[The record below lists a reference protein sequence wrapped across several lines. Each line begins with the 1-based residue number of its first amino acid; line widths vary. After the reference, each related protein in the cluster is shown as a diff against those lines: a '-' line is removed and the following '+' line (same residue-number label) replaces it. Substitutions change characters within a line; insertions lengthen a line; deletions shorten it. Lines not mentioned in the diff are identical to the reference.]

1 MNTFKIKIE
10 ATNLNTGSASTLF
23 EGKLNE
29 ELTEIGELLAE
40 NCAVSFISINII
52 DKKNNWSNVIYGD
65 ENFRKSYNPSFCLQT
80 LAEPKKITVVS
91 DALLDNRFSKNDL
104 VISSPKIRFYAGCVI
119 YDTNDNPI
127 GTISLFDSNPKEL
140 TKSQEAFLKF
150 SARSINDKLNLKDVL
165 LFNERIGQQMDF
177 YAYILNNIPSDI
189 AVFDLNN
196 IYMYVNPQ
204 GIRDPK
210 IREFM
215 IGKTNFDYCRLKGIS
230 EDMAVI
236 RQHYFD
242 EILSSK
248 KSVEWEDETKNSKG
262 ERVVILRRM
271 APLFDMNGE
280 ICNIVGYGNDITKR
294 KEMEEKLHI
303 TNQQLLL
310 FEYFLAHTSDIITV
324 TNEKGEIVYFNKA
337 ATQLLGLNHSKA
349 NFHNLK
355 DIEPLFHD
363 KSFWEETFERFKINK
378 NERIETVFRNR
389 KTQQKIDVELNVA
402 YEEFDGNSFLISIAR
417 DIREKKKAEI
427 VLLAKNAQIRNITN
441 AMNISSL
448 VITADKKGTILSANS
463 KFCNTTKYLKK
474 ELIGK
479 NLSLL
484 NSGHHTKE
492 FWGEMWQTINSGE
505 IWKGEIKNKTKL
517 GENYWVDTMIYPIKN
532 SKNEVEYFL
541 SIHHDI
547 TAKKENESRER
558 DKTKILIRQQQT
570 LFDLALLPKET
581 DIDSILKIYI
591 KKASETI
598 KGKIL
603 GVYLFNEKGEKSNK
617 SIHYTF
623 DFEEFTEIDFL
634 LMNEY
639 SDIFDKIL
647 VEKKSMILDSA
658 TENKRQKQFIEFH
671 KKKNRIGSILINPI
685 HVSDTIHG
693 LFYVAD
699 YAMKSEWQ
707 EEDTTFTSSLSNLI
721 ALVIESHANIES
733 TKSLKKTIELR
744 NILMTIATE
753 YINLNLE
760 KMEVNLDASL
770 KKLAAF
776 VQADRAYI
784 FKYNHANQTCSNT
797 YEYCAEGISPQIQN
811 LQNYPFSEM
820 EEWLEMHLKEETI
833 FIENVGNL
841 KENKLKV
848 SLEDQEI
855 KSLVSVPML
864 LRGVCIG
871 FVGFD
876 AVREFKSFNKEEIS
890 LLSLFGQILVNLYD
904 KADSILEIES
914 KTRQIAEINQTLI
927 TQVEKQ
933 TERNVLLNQTLYNQ
947 DKLATIGEIASGIAH
962 DLNTPLGAIKIGVE
976 SIQYTLQN
984 LIGTLLKDCSQEE
997 LDFACER
1004 ASNKKMELF
1013 IGGIQMQKEQI
1024 EFLEFLTKKYK
1035 IEELTRKNLA
1045 SLFVQARIKTTEKE
1059 IIDKVLSA
1067 RNPES
1072 FLAVI
1077 QQLQTIKTFFSTILI
1092 STERS
1097 TEVVKNLRNF
1107 IKIDA
1112 NQQRS
1117 TVDLKKNLST
1127 VIDIFNYQI
1136 KNKINLHVDLLDNL
1150 FVEGYDVKLFQ
1161 LWSNLIKNAVEAI
1174 ENTGDIWIYSTVT
1187 EGTIEISIEN
1197 NGEMITEETMK
1208 LMFNKFF
1215 STKLKS
1221 NGTGLGLSIVKN
1233 VLDEH
1238 SAKIE
1243 VQSSAERTVF
1253 KTIFP
1258 KILFLKN
1265 AKPVKQELRKKIL
1278 SGKV

>member
-1 MNTFKIKIE
+1 MNTFNIKIE
-10 ATNLNTGSASTLF
+10 ATNLNAENASTLF

-29 ELTEIGELLAE
+29 ELIEIGELLAE

-52 DKKNNWSNVIYGD
+52 DKQKSWTKVIYGN
-65 ENFRKSYNPSFCLQT
+65 ENFSKSYNSSFCLQT
-80 LAEPKKITVVS
+80 LAELKNITVVS
-91 DALLDNRFSKNDL
+91 DALQDSRFSKNDL
-104 VISSPKIRFYAGCVI
+104 VVNSHKIRFYAGCVI

-127 GTISLFDSNPKEL
+127 GTISLFDSKPKTL
-140 TKSQEAFLKF
+140 SKSQEVLLKF
-150 SARSINDKLNLKDVL
+150 IARSISDKMNLNDLVRY
-165 LFNERIGQQMDF
+165 NERIRQQMDF

-189 AVFDLNN
+189 AIFDIHHNYL
-196 IYMYVNPQ
+196 YVNPQ
-204 GIRDPK
+204 GIGDPK

-215 IGKTNFDYCRLKGIS
+215 IGKTNFDYCKLKGIS
-230 EDMAVI
+230 NDLAEV
-236 RQHYFD
+236 RQKRFD
-242 EILSSK
+242 EILHSK
-248 KSVEWEDETKNSKG
+248 KSVEWEDEKLNASG

-271 APLFDMNGE
+271 APLFDMNGD
-280 ICNIVGYGNDITKR
+280 ICNVVGYGNDITLR
-294 KEMEEKLHI
+294 KEFEEKLHI
-303 TNQQLLL
+303 TNRQLLL
-310 FEYFLAHTSDIITV
+310 FEYFLAHTSDVITV
-324 TNEKGEIVYFNKA
+324 SNEKGEIVYFNKA
-337 ATQLLGLNHSKA
+337 ATQLLGLNHSKT
-349 NFHNLK
+349 NSYQIK
-355 DIEPLFHD
+355 DIDPLFED
-363 KSFWEETFERFKINK
+363 KSFWKQTFESLKINK
-378 NERIETVFRNR
+378 NERLETVFKNK
-389 KTQQKIDVELNVA
+389 KTGQEIDVELNVA

-427 VLLAKNAQIRNITN
+427 ILLAKNAQIRDMTN
-441 AMNISSL
+441 AMNSSSM
-448 VITADKKGTILSANS
+448 VITADKKGTILSVNS
-463 KFCNTTKYLKK
+463 MFCKTTKYLKK
-474 ELIGK
+474 DLIGN

-492 FWGEMWQTINSGE
+492 FWNEMWQTINSGE
-505 IWKGEIKNKTKL
+505 IWKGEIKNKTKK
-517 GENYWVDTMIYPIKN
+517 GTAYWIDTMIYPIKN
-532 SKNEVEYFL
+532 NRNEVDYFL
-541 SIHHDI
+541 SIRHDI
-547 TAKKENESRER
+547 TAKKENESREQE
-558 DKTKILIRQQQT
+558 KTKILIRQQQT
-570 LFDLALLPKET
+570 LFDLALLPIET

-591 KKASETI
+591 KNAAETI

-617 SIHYTF
+617 SIHYKY
-623 DFEEFTEIDFL
+623 DHEEFTDSNFL
-634 LMNEY
+634 LNNKY
-639 SDIFDKIL
+639 SDIFNGIL
-647 VEKKSMILDSA
+647 VEKKSLILDTS
-658 TENKRQKQFIEFH
+658 TENKRQREFIEFH
-671 KKKNRIGSILINPI
+671 KNKNGIGSILINPI

-699 YAMKSEWQ
+699 YAAKSEWQ

-721 ALVIESHANIES
+721 ALVIESHANIEA
-733 TKSLKKTIELR
+733 TKSLKKNLELR

-753 YINLNLE
+753 YINLNPE

-784 FKYNHANQTCSNT
+784 FKYNHNNQTCTNT
-797 YEYCAEGISPQIQN
+797 YEYCAEGISPQIKK

-820 EEWLEMHLKEETI
+820 EEWLEMHLKGETI
-833 FIENVGNL
+833 FIANVENL
-841 KENKLKV
+841 KETKLKR
-848 SLEDQEI
+848 SLEEQEI
-855 KSLVSVPML
+855 KSIVSVPML

-876 AVREFKSFNKEEIS
+876 AVREYKHFNKEEIF
-890 LLSLFGQILVNLYD
+890 LLTLFGQILVNLYD

-914 KTRQIAEINQTLI
+914 KTKQIAEINQTLI
-927 TQVEKQ
+927 QQVEKQ
-933 TERNVLLNQTLYNQ
+933 TERNVQLNQTLYNQ

-976 SIQYTLQN
+976 SIQYTLQD
-984 LIGTLLKDCSQEE
+984 LISNLLKDCSQEE

-1004 ASNKKMELF
+1004 ATHKKMELF
-1013 IGGIQMQKEQI
+1013 IGGIQMQKEQM
-1024 EFLEFLTKKYK
+1024 EFLEFLTKEYD
-1035 IEELTRKNLA
+1035 IEELSRKNLA
-1045 SLFVQARIKTTEKE
+1045 GLFVQARINPSEKE
-1059 IIDKVLSA
+1059 TIDKVLSA

-1077 QQLQTIKTFFSTILI
+1077 QQLQTIKTFISTILI

-1107 IKIDA
+1107 IKIDS

-1117 TVDLKKNLST
+1117 TIDLKKNLST

-1136 KNKINLHVDLLDNL
+1136 KNKINLHVDLMDNL
-1150 FVEGYDVKLFQ
+1150 FIEGYDVKLFQ

-1174 ENTGDIWIYSTVT
+1174 EDVGDIWIYSTVT
-1187 EGTIEISIEN
+1187 ENTIEISIEN
-1197 NGEMITEETMK
+1197 NGEKIAEETMK

-1243 VQSSAERTVF
+1243 VSSCAERTVF
-1253 KTIFP
+1253 RTIFP
-1258 KILFLKN
+1258 KN
-1265 AKPVKQELRKKIL
+1265 
-1278 SGKV
+1278 SSC

>member
-10 ATNLNTGSASTLF
+10 ATNLNAESASTLF
-23 EGKLNE
+23 EGELNE
-29 ELTEIGELLAE
+29 ELIEIGELLAE
-40 NCAVSFISINII
+40 NCAVSHISINII
-52 DKKNNWSNVIYGD
+52 DQKNNWSKVIYGD
-65 ENFRKSYNPSFCLQT
+65 EKFSKSYNASFCLQT
-80 LAEPKKITVVS
+80 LSEPKTITVVS
-91 DALLDNRFSKNDL
+91 DAIEDNRFSKNDL
-104 VISSPKIRFYAGCVI
+104 VVNSHKIRFYAGCVI

-127 GTISLFDSNPKEL
+127 GTISLFDSKPKTL
-140 TKSQEAFLKF
+140 SKSQKVLLKF
-150 SARSINDKLNLKDVL
+150 IARSISDKMNLHNLVRYND
-165 LFNERIGQQMDF
+165 RIEQQMDF

-189 AVFDLNN
+189 AVFDIHHNYL
-196 IYMYVNPQ
+196 YVNPQ
-204 GIRDPK
+204 GIGDPK

-215 IGKTNFDYCRLKGIS
+215 IGKTNFDYCSLKGIS
-230 EDMAVI
+230 NDLAEV
-236 RQHYFD
+236 RQKSFE
-242 EILSSK
+242 EILRSK
-248 KSVEWEDETKNSKG
+248 KSVEWEDETLNALG

-271 APLFDMNGE
+271 APLFDMNGD
-280 ICNIVGYGNDITKR
+280 ICNVVGYGNDITRR
-294 KEMEEKLHI
+294 KEVEEKLHI

-310 FEYFLAHTSDIITV
+310 FEYFLAHTSDVITV
-324 TNEKGEIVYFNKA
+324 SNEKGEIVYFNKA
-337 ATQLLGLNHSKA
+337 ATQLLGLNHSKS
-349 NFHNLK
+349 NSYQIK
-355 DIEPLFHD
+355 DIDPLFQD
-363 KSFWEETFERFKINK
+363 TSFWKQTFERFKITK
-378 NERIETVFRNR
+378 NQRLETVFKNK
-389 KTQQKIDVELNVA
+389 KTGQKIDVELNVA

-427 VLLAKNAQIRNITN
+427 VLHAKNAQIRDITN
-441 AMNISSL
+441 AMNSSSM
-448 VITADKKGTILSANS
+448 VITADKKGTILSVNS
-463 KFCNTTKYLKK
+463 MFCKTTKYLKK
-474 ELIGK
+474 DLIGK

-492 FWGEMWQTINSGE
+492 FWKEMWQTINSGE
-505 IWKGEIKNKTKL
+505 IWKGEIKNKTKI
-517 GENYWVDTMIYPIKN
+517 GTDYWVDTMIYPIKN
-532 SKNEVEYFL
+532 NKNEVDYFL
-541 SIHHDI
+541 SIRHDI
-547 TAKKENESRER
+547 TAKKENEYREQE
-558 DKTKILIRQQQT
+558 KTKMLIRQQQT
-570 LFDLALLPKET
+570 LFDLALLPIEIG
-581 DIDSILKIYI
+581 IDSILKIYI
-591 KKASETI
+591 KNASETI

-617 SIHYTF
+617 SVHYTYEH
-623 DFEEFTEIDFL
+623 DEFTEIDFL

-639 SDIFDKIL
+639 SDIFDGIL
-647 VEKKSMILDSA
+647 VEKKSRILDASS
-658 TENKRQKQFIEFH
+658 ENKRQREFIEFH
-671 KKKNRIGSILINPI
+671 KKKNGIGSILINPI

-699 YAMKSEWQ
+699 YVTKSELQ

-721 ALVIESHANIES
+721 ALVIESHANIEA
-733 TKSLKKTIELR
+733 TKSLKKNVELR

-753 YINLNLE
+753 YINLNPE

-784 FKYNHANQTCSNT
+784 FKYNHSDQTCTNT
-797 YEYCAEGISPQIQN
+797 YEYCAEGISPQIKK
-811 LQNYPFSEM
+811 LQSYPFSEM

-833 FIENVGNL
+833 FIANVGNL
-841 KENKLKV
+841 KETKLKS
-848 SLEDQEI
+848 SLQEQEI
-855 KSLVSVPML
+855 KSIVSVPMV
-864 LRGVCIG
+864 LRGVCVG

-876 AVREFKSFNKEEIS
+876 AVREIKSFNKEEIF
-890 LLSLFGQILVNLYD
+890 LLTLFGQILVNLYD

-914 KTRQIAEINQTLI
+914 KTKQIAEINQTLI
-927 TQVEKQ
+927 HQVEKQ

-976 SIQYTLQN
+976 SIHYTLQT
-984 LIGTLLKDCSQEE
+984 LISKLLKDCSHEE
-997 LDFACER
+997 LDFAYER
-1004 ASNKKMELF
+1004 ATHKKMELF
-1013 IGGIQMQKEQI
+1013 IGGIQMQKEQM
-1024 EFLEFLTKKYK
+1024 EFLEFLTKEYD
-1035 IEELTRKNLA
+1035 IEELSRKNLA
-1045 SLFVQARIKTTEKE
+1045 GLFVQARINPTEKE
-1059 IIDKVLSA
+1059 TIDKVLSA

-1077 QQLQTIKTFFSTILI
+1077 QQLQTIKTFISTILI

-1136 KNKINLHVDLLDNL
+1136 KNKINLRVDLMDNL
-1150 FVEGYDVKLFQ
+1150 FIEGYDVKLFQ

-1174 ENTGDIWIYSTVT
+1174 EDAGDIWIYSTVT
-1187 EGTIEISIEN
+1187 DNTIEISIEN
-1197 NGEMITEETMK
+1197 NGEKISDETMK

-1243 VQSSAERTVF
+1243 VSSSAERTVF
-1253 KTIFP
+1253 RTIFP
-1258 KILFLKN
+1258 KN
-1265 AKPVKQELRKKIL
+1265 
-1278 SGKV
+1278 SSC

>member
-10 ATNLNTGSASTLF
+10 ATNLNAENASTLF
-23 EGKLNE
+23 EGKLND
-29 ELTEIGELLAE
+29 ELIEIGELLAE
-40 NCAVSFISINII
+40 NCAVSLISINII
-52 DKKNNWSNVIYGD
+52 DKQNSWSKVIYGD
-65 ENFRKSYNPSFCLQT
+65 EDFLKFYNPFFCLQT
-80 LAEPKKITVVS
+80 LTEPKKITVVS

-127 GTISLFDSNPKEL
+127 GTLSLFDSNPKEL
-140 TKSQEAFLKF
+140 TKSQEAFFKLIA
-150 SARSINDKLNLKDVL
+150 SSISDKLNLKDAL

-189 AVFDLNN
+189 AVFDIHHNYLF
-196 IYMYVNPQ
+196 VNPQ

-215 IGKTNFDYCRLKGIS
+215 IGKTNFDYCKLKGVSNDLAI
-230 EDMAVI
+230 V
-236 RQHYFD
+236 RQKRFD
-242 EILSSK
+242 EILRTN
-248 KSVEWEDETKNSKG
+248 KSVEWEDETLSSQG

-280 ICNIVGYGNDITKR
+280 ICNVVGYGNDITKR
-294 KEMEEKLHI
+294 KEIEEKLHI

-310 FEYFLAHTSDIITV
+310 FEYFLAHTSDVITV
-324 TNEKGEIVYFNKA
+324 SNKNGEIVYFNKA
-337 ATQLLGLNHSKA
+337 ATQLLGLNHLKA
-349 NFHNLK
+349 NSHNLK
-355 DIEPLFHD
+355 DIDPLFQD
-363 KSFWEETFERFKINK
+363 TSFWKQTFERFKINK
-378 NERIETVFRNR
+378 NERLETVFRNR
-389 KTQQKIDVELNVA
+389 RTGQKIDVELNVA

-427 VLLAKNAQIRNITN
+427 ILHAKNAQIRDITN
-441 AMNISSL
+441 AMNSSSM
-448 VITADKKGTILSANS
+448 VITADKKGTILSVNS
-463 KFCNTTKYLKK
+463 MFCKTTKYLKK

-484 NSGHHTKE
+484 NSGYHTKE
-492 FWGEMWQTINSGE
+492 FWDEMWQTINSGE
-505 IWKGEIKNKTKL
+505 IWKGEIKNKTKI
-517 GENYWVDTMIYPIKN
+517 GTDYWVDTMIYPIKN
-532 SKNEVEYFL
+532 NKNEVDYFL
-541 SIHHDI
+541 SIRHDI
-547 TAKKENESRER
+547 TAKKENESRELE
-558 DKTKILIRQQQT
+558 KTKILIRQQQT
-570 LFDLALLPKET
+570 LFDLALLPIET

-591 KKASETI
+591 KKAAETI

-603 GVYLFNEKGEKSNK
+603 GVYLFNEKGENSNK
-617 SIHYTF
+617 SIHYIF
-623 DFEEFTEIDFL
+623 EHEEFTEIDFL

-639 SDIFDKIL
+639 PDIFDKIL
-647 VEKKSMILDSA
+647 VEKKSLILDIS
-658 TENKRQKQFIEFH
+658 TDNKRQKQFIGFH
-671 KKKNRIGSILINPI
+671 KKKNGIGSILINPI

-699 YAMKSEWQ
+699 YAAKNEWH

-721 ALVIESHANIES
+721 ALVIESNANIEA
-733 TKSLKKTIELR
+733 TKSLKKNIELR

-784 FKYNHANQTCSNT
+784 FKYNHANQTCTNT
-797 YEYCAEGISPQIQN
+797 YEYCAEGISSQIQS

-820 EEWLEMHLKEETI
+820 EEWLEMHLKGETI
-833 FIENVGNL
+833 FISNVGNL
-841 KENKLKV
+841 KENKLK
-848 SLEDQEI
+848 STLEEQEI
-855 KSLVSVPML
+855 KSLVSVPMV
-864 LRGVCIG
+864 LRGVCVG

-876 AVREFKSFNKEEIS
+876 AVRDFKHFNKEEIF
-890 LLSLFGQILVNLYD
+890 LLTLFGQILVNLYD

-976 SIQYTLQN
+976 SIQYTLQK

-997 LDFACER
+997 LDFAWER
-1004 ASNKKMELF
+1004 ATNKTMELY
-1013 IGGIQMQKEQI
+1013 IGGIQMQKEQM
-1024 EFLEFLTKKYK
+1024 EFLEFLTKEYD
-1035 IEELTRKNLA
+1035 IEELSRKSLA
-1045 SLFVQARIKTTEKE
+1045 RLFVQARINTAEKE
-1059 IIDKVLSA
+1059 IIDKVLTA

-1077 QQLQTIKTFFSTILI
+1077 QQLQTIKTFISTILI

-1112 NQQRS
+1112 KQQRS
-1117 TVDLKKNLST
+1117 KVDLKKNLST

-1174 ENTGDIWIYSTVT
+1174 ENNGNIWIYSAVT
-1187 EGTIEISIEN
+1187 ENTIEISIEN
-1197 NGEMITEETMK
+1197 NGEKISEETMK
-1208 LMFNKFF
+1208 VMFNKFF
-1215 STKLKS
+1215 STKLES

-1233 VLDEH
+1233 VLEEH

-1243 VQSSAERTVF
+1243 VSSSAERTVF
-1253 KTIFP
+1253 RTIFP
-1258 KILFLKN
+1258 KN
-1265 AKPVKQELRKKIL
+1265 
-1278 SGKV
+1278 SSC